1 MRSYS
6 LPSPK
11 MRVFQYAMLS
21 IALLS
26 AGGFIN
32 AADAA
37 GVALN
42 GTRIIYPQGAREIT
56 VSTKNTDNKT
66 AYLVQSWASD
76 EHGEKTSSFI
86 VTPPLF
92 VLKSGATNMLRITYT
107 GSTLPE
113 DKESVFYFNS
123 KAIPSVDKKALAGN
137 TLQIATQTVVK
148 LFYRPAHL
156 TVKSTDV
163 PEMLRCQQNHDAI
176 TVTNPS
182 PYYATLVNFTVGG
195 KKLPNT
201 MVAPKASET
210 INFSAEASGPIVYQT
225 LNDYG
230 ALTPKQTCKA

>member
-195 KKLPNT
+195 KNCRIPWLPQKPVRPLT
-201 MVAPKASET
+201 FLPKPVAPSFT
-210 INFSAEASGPIVYQT
+210 RP
-225 LNDYG
+225 
-230 ALTPKQTCKA
+230 